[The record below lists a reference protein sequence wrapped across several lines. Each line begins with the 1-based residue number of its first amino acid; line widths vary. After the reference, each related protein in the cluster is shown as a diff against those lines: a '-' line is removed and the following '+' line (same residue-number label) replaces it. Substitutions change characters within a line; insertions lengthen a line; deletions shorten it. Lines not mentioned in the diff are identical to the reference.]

1 VRALLIP
8 AFGPP
13 EVLRVVDVDPPEP
26 GPGEVRVRVRAA
38 GVQPADCA
46 VRRGRMPPGATPA
59 LPIVPGNECA
69 GVVDRLGAGV
79 EGLAVGDEVIG
90 FRTLGCDAEHAVLP
104 ADQVVPRDGMPWEE
118 AGALSASGQ
127 TAHTA
132 LEDLGVTEGETIL
145 VHAAA
150 GGVGS
155 AAVQIA
161 RALGATVVGTAREAN
176 HDYLRSL
183 GAIPV
188 AYGDGVVERVRTLA
202 PRGVDAALDAIGGD
216 APAASLALVA
226 DPDRVGT
233 LVDVG
238 AAERL
243 GVRALRSRR
252 SADRLRALVDLW
264 RRGALR
270 VQVSRA
276 LPLERAAEAHR
287 EVEAGH
293 VRGKIVLTP
302 G

>member
-1 VRALLIP
+1 
-8 AFGPP
+8 
-13 EVLRVVDVDPPEP
+13 
-26 GPGEVRVRVRAA
+26 
-38 GVQPADCA
+38 
-46 VRRGRMPPGATPA
+46 
-59 LPIVPGNECA
+59 
-69 GVVDRLGAGV
+69 
-79 EGLAVGDEVIG
+79 
-90 FRTLGCDAEHAVLP
+90 
-104 ADQVVPRDGMPWEE
+104 MPWEE